1 MPRKRPITSSP
12 KARILTSISGGGLY
26 SSLRDLSTLT
36 AKILDYSILPTPEMT
51 RQWLKPQ
58 SATSSVRN
66 LVGRPWEIQRT
77 ENLVPENPHTV
88 DIYAKSGGAS
98 GYIAQ
103 LSVVDQYGVGFVILT
118 AGPREDATAWILN
131 DAVISSLIP
140 AIDREAREQARQY
153 TGHFSTPS
161 NSPGAMSDKRST
173 VELSLSIDG
182 GTGVKIDS
190 LTRNGTDILVGI
202 KKLWGEMIPQ
212 TGILNTDFRIYPTD
226 VVHGVKGEEN
236 VVLEDWRI
244 NFDII
249 PSDNAAMSDLPGQG
263 KLSSDIC
270 ASWQTAAWLYY
281 GGESL
286 DRVVFKVDREA
297 GQVIGVDVPF
307 LRSGLLVTS

>member
-1 MPRKRPITSSP
+1 
-12 KARILTSISGGGLY
+12 
-26 SSLRDLSTLT
+26 
-36 AKILDYSILPTPEMT
+36 MT

-118 AGPREDATAWILN
+118 AGPRGDATAWILN

-140 AIDREAREQARQY
+140 AVDKETREQARKY
-153 TGHFSTPS
+153 TGKFSAPS
-161 NSPGAMSDKRST
+161 NSSRATPDNGSSVA
-173 VELSLSIDG
+173 LSLSIDN

-190 LTRNGTDILVGI
+190 LTRNGTDILTGI
-202 KKLWGEMIPQ
+202 QKLWGEMIPQ
-212 TGILNTDFRIYPTD
+212 TGILNDDFRIYPTD
-226 VVHGVKGEEN
+226 IVHDVKGEEN
-236 VVLEDWRI
+236 IVLEDWRI
-244 NFDII
+244 NFDIV
-249 PSDNAAMSDLPGQG
+249 PSDNAVMSDLPGQG
-263 KLSSDIC
+263 KLSSHIC

-286 DRVVFKVDREA
+286 DRIVFKVDRRA
-297 GQVIGVDVPF
+297 GRVIGVDVPF
-307 LRSGLLVTS
+307 LRSGILAKS